1 MKTIDMNTSIY
12 SRLSAIALA
21 AVMVACSATSAD
33 KDKKAR
39 LEKLKTEQA
48 ALGKEIKKLEN
59 EIAKENPEAAVVKA
73 KEVIV
78 KELQPS
84 RFEHFVQ
91 TQGMIESMEN
101 IQVSAKMPGVVTEVF
116 VQEGQDVRRGQTL
129 AQVDNSL
136 VLRNIEELKASLE
149 LSRTVYERQKNLW
162 DQKIGTEVQY
172 LQAKNNKESLEKRL
186 AMMNEQNDQTR
197 IKSPINGIVDQ
208 VTVRIGQNIMPGA
221 PAVRV
226 VNNADLKVK
235 AQVSEAY
242 VLNIKKGDKVMITV
256 PDLKKD
262 IEAKITFVG
271 RSIDQLSRTF
281 TVEAK
286 LNGNQ
291 DLRAN
296 MSAVLKVVYKS
307 FPDALAVPVN
317 VVQEVNNE
325 KVVYV
330 AQERDGHTVAAKKE
344 VVVDGVFDGKAQVQG
359 LSAGDKII
367 TVGYQG
373 LSDGAIIKI

>member
-48 ALGKEIKKLEN
+48 SLGKEIKKLEA
-59 EIAKENPEAAVVKA
+59 EIAKENPSEAVVKA
-73 KEVIV
+73 KEVVV

-116 VQEGQDVRRGQTL
+116 VQEGQDVRKGQVL

-136 VLRNIEELKASLE
+136 VVRNIEELKASLE

-172 LQAKNNKESLEKRL
+172 LQAKNNKEGLEKRL

-197 IKSPINGIVDQ
+197 IKSPINGVVDQ

-226 VNNADLKVK
+226 VNNTDLKVK

-262 IEAKITFVG
+262 IEAKVTFVG

-286 LNGNQ
+286 LNGAQ

-307 FPDALAVPVN
+307 VPDALAVPVN
-317 VVQEVNNE
+317 VVQEVSNE
-325 KVVYV
+325 KIVYV
-330 AQERDGHTVAAKKE
+330 AQERDGHTVAAKKA

-373 LSDGAIIKI
+373 LSDGVIIKI